1 MGLSANS
8 LKCEDTRPNSAQLF
22 SMTDSQTW
30 FIVKLADGHCQI
42 VSDEQVNV
50 EPNLEARERWG
61 PFPSQAEAIARRVG
75 LIRAGKCQP
84 M

>member
-1 MGLSANS
+1 
-8 LKCEDTRPNSAQLF
+8 
-22 SMTDSQTW
+22 MTNAQTW
-30 FIVKLADGHCQI
+30 YIVKLANGHCEI

-50 EPNLEARERWG
+50 ELDTEERERWG

-84 M
+84 V

>member
-1 MGLSANS
+1 
-8 LKCEDTRPNSAQLF
+8 
-22 SMTDSQTW
+22 MTDSQTW
-30 FIVKLADGHCQI
+30 YIVKQPDGHCQI

-50 EPNLEARERWG
+50 EPDPEARERWG

-84 M
+84 V